1 MKGYCKLT
9 FLVFLVLLNKLT
21 FLKYRV
27 PLFMTG
33 YINLPLSS
41 VFPSTVH
48 DRLYKPTWGS
58 RFPSTWQ
65 IKLTYMRFRVP
76 LYMTGY
82 INLSEVLGSPLHD
95 RLYKPTW
102 GSGFPSTWQVQ
113 VILTNLRFRVPF
125 YMTGYITY
133 LRFWV
138 PLYMTGEES
147 FLLVLSTCRTCAWHL
162 GSGLV

>member
-76 LYMTGY
+76 LYITGY

-113 VILTNLRFRVPF
+113 VTGSLARCWDHWQVAGIIGKCWDHWQDPVMSLLT
-125 YMTGYITY
+125 G
-133 LRFWV
+133 
-138 PLYMTGEES
+138 
-147 FLLVLSTCRTCAWHL
+147 
-162 GSGLV
+162 